1 MVRRSSLH
9 RISHRECGPPW
20 SWTLNSAPGS
30 HRERWSLASSGASFL
45 AGGNDVICPSSA
57 SAAAA
62 DRGIN
67 CWADHCYRIH
77 LVGGGARRPHS
88 AWAAGEQVH
97 VVGIGS
103 DFMRPD
109 SAPTLIEI
117 KPRSQKVS
125 AQDLTF
131 LPRRRMG
138 LGKRKGLLRFTQI
151 GTIEFRTFMR
161 GVCSCY

>member
-1 MVRRSSLH
+1 MVMAR
-9 RISHRECGPPW
+9 
-20 SWTLNSAPGS
+20 TLNLAPGS
-30 HRERWSLASSGASFL
+30 HRERWSPASSGAAFL

-62 DRGIN
+62 DRGIS

-125 AQDLTF
+125 AQDLSF
-131 LPRRRMG
+131 PPAGGWARA
-138 LGKRKGLLRFTQI
+138 KGGRATL
-151 GTIEFRTFMR
+151 
-161 GVCSCY
+161 